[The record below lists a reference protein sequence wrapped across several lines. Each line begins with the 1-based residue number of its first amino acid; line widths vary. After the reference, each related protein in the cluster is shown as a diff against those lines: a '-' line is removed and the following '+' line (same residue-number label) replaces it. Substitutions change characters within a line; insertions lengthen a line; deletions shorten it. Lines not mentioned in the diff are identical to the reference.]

1 MTRIWKKALF
11 DLAYLVKFIVD
22 HEIFYNVPFMI
33 IFSYVR
39 PAGISYFY
47 IYFDCS
53 NCPIFTVTPQMGV
66 SARVAVSCL
75 LQLLLFFLSVWC
87 HAVHLVNFDL
97 IAGSTDFFSHIGFV
111 RCVGLSENRG
121 KSNYLYLFFQ
131 TE

>member
-1 MTRIWKKALF
+1 MTRIWKKALL

-33 IFSYVR
+33 ICSYVR

-66 SARVAVSCL
+66 SARVAISCL
-75 LQLLLFFLSVWC
+75 LQLLLFFLSVC
-87 HAVHLVNFDL
+87 SRAVHLVDFDL

-111 RCVGLSENRG
+111 RVGLSENRG
-121 KSNYLYLFFQ
+121 ESNYLYLFFQ